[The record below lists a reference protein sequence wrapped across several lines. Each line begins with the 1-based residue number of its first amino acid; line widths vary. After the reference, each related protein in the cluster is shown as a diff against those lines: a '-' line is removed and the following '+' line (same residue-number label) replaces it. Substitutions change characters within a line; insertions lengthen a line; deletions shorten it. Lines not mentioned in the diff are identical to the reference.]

1 MLINNNTMSIQLSLS
16 FQNIRRASRLMLHVN
31 DLGMAVERFIQ
42 HLYSLQN
49 SVRKGRCAADLEYST
64 IARRHSTDT

>member
-1 MLINNNTMSIQLSLS
+1 
-16 FQNIRRASRLMLHVN
+16 MLHVN